1 MSKAK
6 SNTVIIQLMGNDYP
20 IACPPEEETAL
31 RASADYLDKQ
41 MRTIRERN
49 KVLGLER
56 IAVMAALHLSHEL
69 HQLKNT
75 PQKGMDDATVN
86 RLSQKIDESLHR
98 LKQLNI

>member
-6 SNTVIIQLMGNDYP
+6 SNTVVIQLMGNDYP
-20 IACPPEEETAL
+20 IACPPEEVDAL
-31 RASADYLDKQ
+31 RAAANYLDQQ

-69 HQLKNT
+69 HQLKTT
-75 PQKGMDDATVN
+75 PQQGIDESTAK

-98 LKQLNI
+98 FKQLSI

>member
-6 SNTVIIQLMGNDYP
+6 SHTVVIQLMGNDYP
-20 IACPPEEETAL
+20 IACPPEEEAAL
-31 RASADYLDKQ
+31 RASANYLDQQ
-41 MRTIRERN
+41 MCHIRERN

-75 PQKGMDDATVN
+75 PHTGIDDASVS
-86 RLSQKIDESLHR
+86 RLTKKIDESLYR